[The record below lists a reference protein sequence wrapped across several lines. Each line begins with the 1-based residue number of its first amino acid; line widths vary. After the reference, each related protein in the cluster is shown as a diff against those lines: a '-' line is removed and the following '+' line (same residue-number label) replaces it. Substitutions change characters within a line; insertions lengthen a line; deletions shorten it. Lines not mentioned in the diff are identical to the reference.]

1 LTYDIE
7 KDGLRAL
14 GSKSESAHAI
24 AIGQGLMDSSLGDA
38 ATQEASVQPRV
49 GRRLALTSLVLGVIA
64 LALFLAGIGNPATIY
79 YDEGLYVPVA
89 KAFLNNAPDPS
100 PYGPPLGKFLVA
112 IGIKL
117 VGDNPLGWRIA
128 SAVCGSLTLV
138 AVFLWTYLLS
148 KDYGIACIA
157 AVLTL
162 VNNFL
167 FVMSRVAMM
176 DVFLVFFLLWGLVAY
191 SAALELDLGIA
202 KRRILL
208 YCSGISIGLAGA
220 CKWNAVDTLAV
231 LLLTSLALFVISKR
245 HFGNLSPSIARYA
258 ENVRQIGIS
267 SVLLA
272 FLVCP
277 VVSYTL
283 TFWPQCR
290 SLHLPF
296 GTHQFL
302 VMNLYIWRFHLAVGG
317 NRFIVSPWYSWPL
330 NLSPQRALSYLLGN
344 PVVMWGGVVALV
356 FSFRRFWKSFAFAEG
371 LIVLLYAANLLQWAV
386 TPAKCTFYYYYF
398 PAAMIL
404 GVAIAL
410 TLRSL
415 PQRIFGVR
423 ISLLVLSAAAIVFL
437 WCLPKMAHLE
447 APWDCALGCWS

>member
-1 LTYDIE
+1 LTYDID

-24 AIGQGLMDSSLGDA
+24 AIEQGLMESRPGDA
-38 ATQEASVQPRV
+38 ATHETSVQPRV
-49 GRRLALTSLVLGVIA
+49 RRRLALTCLVLGVIA
-64 LALFLAGIGNPATIY
+64 LALFLAGIGNPARIY

-89 KAFLNNAPDPS
+89 KAFLNDAPDPS

-157 AVLTL
+157 GVLTL

-176 DVFLVFFLLWGLVAY
+176 DVFLVFFLFWGLVAY
-191 SAALELDLGIA
+191 TAALELDLGTA

-208 YCSGISIGLAGA
+208 CCSGISIGLAGA
-220 CKWNAVDTLAV
+220 CKWNAVDTLLV
-231 LLLTSLALFVISKR
+231 LLLTSFALFWISKR
-245 HFGNLSPSIARYA
+245 PFGNLSPSIARYA
-258 ENVRQIGIS
+258 ENVRQVGIS
-267 SVLLA
+267 NVVLA
-272 FLVCP
+272 LVVSP
-277 VVSYTL
+277 AVSYTL

-290 SLHLPF
+290 SLQLPF
-296 GTHQFL
+296 GIHQFL
-302 VMNLYIWRFHLAVGG
+302 AMNLYIWRFHLAVVG
-317 NRFIVSPWYSWPL
+317 NPFIISAWYSWPL
-330 NLSPQRALSYLLGN
+330 NLSPQRALSYLVGN
-344 PVVMWGGVVALV
+344 PVVMWGGLVALV
-356 FSFRRFWKSFAFAEG
+356 FCFRRFWKSFAFAEG

-398 PAAMIL
+398 PAAMVL

-410 TLRSL
+410 MLHSL
-415 PQRIFGVR
+415 PQTIFGVR
-423 ISLLVLSAAAIVFL
+423 ISLLVLSAAAVVFL
-437 WCLPKMAHLE
+437 WCLPRMAHLD